1 MSATNSNRLYSW
13 LQSLASK
20 KWILILFLL
29 AHAVLLV
36 MMTVT
41 FPRIN
46 SQMGNKAF
54 DLQTFGYSH
63 EDAVVMLGNLD
74 QETTE
79 IYVFPQLLL
88 LDVLYPLLLA
98 LLLSALIIRL
108 QNLMDQSSGYWR
120 SKFHLLPFLG
130 MIFDYIENVL
140 ILYMLHHKDDVS
152 ELLVTVASSATLLK
166 GICTLLCWLLVLVL
180 FLSWV
185 LSKRKTQKSN

>member
-46 SQMGNKAF
+46 AQMGNKAF
-54 DLQTFGYSH
+54 DLQTFGYSYK
-63 EDAVVMLGNLD
+63 DAVMMLGNLD

-108 QNLMDQSSGYWR
+108 QNLKDQSSGYWR
-120 SKFHLLPFLG
+120 SKFHLLPFSA

-140 ILYMLHHKDDVS
+140 ILYMLSHQDNISK
-152 ELLVTVASSATLLK
+152 LLVAVASSATLLK
-166 GICTLLCWLLVLVL
+166 GVCTLLSWILVLVL

-185 LSKRKTQKSN
+185 LSNRKTQKSN